1 MVELER
7 YSGTLLIVEDD
18 EDIRGLLRDCLEEC
32 GYTLDTA
39 ADGAEGLRKVRAGS
53 FDLVITDLNMPNLNG
68 LELIAAVRDEALGPD
83 LLVLS
88 ANGQISRA
96 VEAMRL
102 GASNYL
108 VKPVDLKL
116 LVNEVRTV
124 MKARQD
130 RAMEQSAAASTAIL
144 GHLQRP
150 AARRGAAAAA
160 SPTPTPAPGGNLP
173 GSELPASIGRYQVLS
188 QIGAGG
194 MGTIYKCFDP
204 SLMRTVAVKVIGDS
218 AERGGREELL
228 LRFACEAQAAGMLI
242 HPNIVTIYDYA
253 AEPEGPVY
261 LAMEY
266 LAGSELAAVLAAVGR
281 LPWQRAVTI
290 AFQVADALEFAHRSQ
305 VIHRDVKPA
314 NIMILESDVA
324 KLLDFGIAKLAD
336 SALTVPGAFIGS
348 PRYLSPESF
357 RGARVDYRTDQFSL
371 GSVLYEMIAG
381 VPAFDFTNFYA
392 GVHFILS
399 EDPRPLEELVSDAP
413 SLLYDV
419 VYRLHQKDPDRRYHE
434 EMRLLADLMELG
446 ESGGMQ
452 LQLAVARQPEL
463 N

>member
-39 ADGAEGLRKVRAGS
+39 SDGAEGLTKVRAGA

-68 LELIAAVRDEALGPD
+68 LELIAAVRDGALGPD
-83 LLVLS
+83 FLVLS

-116 LVNEVRTV
+116 LVSEVRTV

-130 RAMEQSAAASTAIL
+130 RATEQSAAASTAIL
-144 GHLQRP
+144 GHLHRP
-150 AARRGAAAAA
+150 AERRGAGAAAVPA
-160 SPTPTPAPGGNLP
+160 PAPGGHLP
-173 GSELPASIGRYQVLS
+173 GSELPASIGRYQVLG

-204 SLMRTVAVKVIGDS
+204 SLMRTVAVKVIGES
-218 AERGGREELL
+218 AERGAREELL

-266 LAGSELAAVLAAVGR
+266 LAGSELAAVLAAAGR

-314 NIMILESDVA
+314 NIMILENDMA

-392 GVHFILS
+392 GVHYILS
-399 EDPRPLEELVSDAP
+399 EDPRPLEDLVSDAP

-419 VYRLHQKDPDRRYHE
+419 LYRLHQKDPDRRYHQ